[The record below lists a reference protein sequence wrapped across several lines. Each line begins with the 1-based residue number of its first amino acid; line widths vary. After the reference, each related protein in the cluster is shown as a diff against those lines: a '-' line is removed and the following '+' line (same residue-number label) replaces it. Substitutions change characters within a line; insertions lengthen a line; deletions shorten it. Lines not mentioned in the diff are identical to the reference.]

1 MPFLRTTQFKPRV
14 GWLTHD
20 SKSIRES
27 GSADDSINQVTDFFT
42 VAKIIAAPI
51 VSAVILLPHGI

>member
-1 MPFLRTTQFKPRV
+1 MPFLHTTQFKPHV
-14 GWLTHD
+14 GWLTPD
-20 SKSIRES
+20 SKYISES
-27 GSADDSINQVTDFFT
+27 SSADDSIKQVTDFFT